1 MLTRSKWLAGL
12 AASALAVSLAPVIG
26 LSTASAAER
35 PDSLGKDFWVAFLRT
50 IWSTQSCPCSS
61 ADQRPPAGRC
71 PYRDWL
77 L

>member
-35 PDSLGKDFWVAFLRT
+35 PDSLGKEFRIPQNYLVNPELSLFISGPTGHQRDGVRT
-50 IWSTQSCPCSS
+50 
-61 ADQRPPAGRC
+61 G
-71 PYRDWL
+71 DWL